1 MMLSMES
8 RKARESFTEG
18 LEGVL
23 SLTGR
28 IKDEVLAVIKD
39 MNKVKKGMADV
50 TLDYEKVL
58 GALEKTNDLVE

>member
-8 RKARESFTEG
+8 RKARECFTEG
-18 LEGVL
+18 LQGVL

-28 IKDEVLAVIKD
+28 IKDEVLLVIKD

-50 TLDYEKVL
+50 TLDYDRVL
-58 GALEKTNDLVE
+58 SALEKTD